1 MEAKVNYLVEWLREQ
16 VKAANMNGLLVGVS
30 GGIDSAVVANLIK
43 LAFPDHS
50 LGVIM
55 PINNSATDEEDA
67 IKVVKQ
73 ANLDY
78 MIVDLSNVH
87 ERLLNQINTSLQA
100 KKTLRSDKI
109 KLGDANLRA
118 RLRMSTLYTIANNYG
133 YLVCG
138 TDNEAE
144 WYTGYFTK
152 YGDGGVDVNPLVHLK
167 KFEVRQMADYL
178 NVPES
183 VITKKPSAGLWEG
196 QFDEDELGVSYD
208 AIDRFLAGE
217 DVNEQERM
225 RIEMLHKQTQH
236 KRNLPLM
243 PPPFPNSL

>member
-1 MEAKVNYLVEWLREQ
+1 MNFLVEWLRKQ
-16 VKAANMNGLLVGVS
+16 VKAANMNGLIVGVS
-30 GGIDSAVVANLIK
+30 GGIDSAVAAHLIK
-43 LAFPDHS
+43 LAYPDHS

-55 PINNSATDEEDA
+55 PIKNSGSDVEDA
-67 IKVVKQ
+67 KKVVQQ
-73 ANLDY
+73 ANLEHL
-78 MIVDLSNVH
+78 IVDLTDVH
-87 ERLLNQINTSLQA
+87 ERLLQQIHTNLKA
-100 KKTLRSDKI
+100 KNALRTDKI

-118 RLRMSTLYTIANNYG
+118 RLRMCTLYTIANNYG

-152 YGDGGVDVNPLVHLK
+152 YGDGGVDINPLVHLK
-167 KFEVRQMADYL
+167 KSEVREMAIYL

-217 DVNEQERM
+217 PVSEKERK
-225 RIEMLHKQTQH
+225 RIEQLHRQTEH

>member
-1 MEAKVNYLVEWLREQ
+1 MEAKVNFLVEWLRKQ
-16 VKAANMNGLLVGVS
+16 VKAANMNGLIVGVS
-30 GGIDSAVVANLIK
+30 GGIDSAVAANLIK
-43 LAFPDHS
+43 LAYPDHS

-55 PINNSATDEEDA
+55 PIKNSASDVEDA
-67 IKVVKQ
+67 KKVVQQ
-73 ANLDY
+73 ANLEHL
-78 MIVDLSNVH
+78 IVDLTDVH
-87 ERLLNQINTSLQA
+87 ERLLQQIHTNLKA
-100 KKTLRSDKI
+100 KNALRTDKI

-138 TDNEAE
+138 TDNKAE

-152 YGDGGVDVNPLVHLK
+152 YGDGGVDLNPLVHLK
-167 KFEVRQMADYL
+167 KSEVREMAIYL

-208 AIDRFLAGE
+208 AIDRFLAGKKVSE
-217 DVNEQERM
+217 KERK
-225 RIEMLHKQTQH
+225 RIERLHKQTEH

-243 PPPFPNSL
+243 PPPFPDSL

>member
-1 MEAKVNYLVEWLREQ
+1 MEVKVNFLVEWLQNQ
-16 VKAANMNGLLVGVS
+16 VKTANMKGLLVGVS

-43 LAFPDHS
+43 LAFPNQS

-78 MIVDLSNVH
+78 LIVDLSDVH
-87 ERLLNQINTSLQA
+87 KQMLNQINTNLKEKNSLQEA
-100 KKTLRSDKI
+100 KI

-152 YGDGGVDVNPLVHLK
+152 YGDGGVDVNPLVQLK
-167 KFEVRQMADYL
+167 KSEVRQMAEYL

-196 QFDEDELGVSYD
+196 QYDEDELGVSYD

-217 DVNEQERM
+217 DVSDEERM
-225 RIEMLHKQTQH
+225 RIEQLHKQTEH